1 MIEPP
6 LGKRRCNDKQ
16 DTIKRLI
23 FMGFNCGIVGL
34 PNVGKSTIFN
44 AMTNAGAVSS
54 NYPFTTIDPN
64 VGMVVLR
71 DERLDALAALVEP
84 DKLTPTAVEFVDIAG
99 LVKGASRGEGL
110 GNRFLGNIREVD
122 MIAHVVRC
130 FSDPGVVHVAGRIS
144 PVDDIDVVETELM
157 LADLDTV
164 SRRHHRTSKLAKS
177 GDKDAIRMLAVYEA
191 LKEALEDGRP
201 ARSVLTDE
209 TRPLVKDLSLI
220 TAKPVI
226 YVANVGE
233 DDLGGGSS
241 AARSVL
247 EASERLGG
255 AYVAMCG
262 SIESE
267 LSEMD
272 PEERAEF
279 LEGLGLKESGLDR
292 LARVSYDLLGLI
304 TFFTAGKQEV
314 RAWTVRDGAKAP
326 EGAGVIHT
334 DFERGF
340 IKAEVIKYEDY
351 IEWKG
356 EAKCREKGLVRIEG
370 KDYLLQD
377 GDILHFRFAL

>member
-1 MIEPP
+1 
-6 LGKRRCNDKQ
+6 
-16 DTIKRLI
+16 
-23 FMGFNCGIVGL
+23 
-34 PNVGKSTIFN
+34 VGKSTIFN
-44 AMTNAGAVSS
+44 AMTSAGAASS

-71 DERLDALAALVEP
+71 DERLDKLAELVEP
-84 DKLTPTAVEFVDIAG
+84 DKITPTAVEFVDIAG

-130 FSDPGVVHVAGRIS
+130 FDDPGVVHVAGKIS

-157 LADLDTV
+157 LADLDAVT
-164 SRRHHRTSKLAKS
+164 RRHHRTSKLAKS
-177 GDKDAIRMLAVYEA
+177 GDKDAIRMLAIYDK

-201 ARSVLTDE
+201 ARSVLNSE
-209 TRPLVKDLSLI
+209 TAKLVKDLSLI
-220 TAKPVI
+220 TAKPVV

-233 DDLGGGSS
+233 DDLDGRGD
-241 AARSVL
+241 AAKSVL
-247 EASERLGG
+247 EASKRLGG

-267 LSEMD
+267 LSEMTE
-272 PEERAEF
+272 EERAEF

-292 LARVSYDLLGLI
+292 LARASYGLLGLI

-314 RAWTVRDGAKAP
+314 KAWTVRDGAKAP
-326 EGAGVIHT
+326 EAAGVIHT

-340 IKAEVIKYEDY
+340 IKAEVIKYEDF
-351 IEWKG
+351 IKWQG
-356 EAKCREKGLVRIEG
+356 EARCREKGLVRIEG
-370 KDYLLQD
+370 KDYLLKD
-377 GDILHFRFAL
+377 GDILHFRFAV